1 LSSHEIE
8 GALAVVRRAIRDEIA
23 GQRFYNEAAYACID
37 PWAKEI
43 FGTLAREEEV
53 HTRLLLLEYRALTGQ
68 GRWLDPKIALA
79 SGADVDIRQVTF
91 PEEEPG
97 EELFPPQVSA
107 VQIVDRRASDLDAL
121 AFGIELEKR
130 AIELYERAGQAAK
143 DPLAQKAYSFLVG
156 EETRHLDQLESRWEK
171 LAGRPFEG

>member
-8 GALAVVRRAIRDEIA
+8 GALTVVRRAIHNEIA

-53 HTRLLLLEYRALTGQ
+53 HTRLLLLEYRALTDQ
-68 GRWLDPKIALA
+68 GRWLDPKTALA
-79 SGADVDIRQVTF
+79 SGADVDIMQVTF
-91 PEEEPG
+91 PEEENG
-97 EELFPPQVSA
+97 EELFPSQASA
-107 VQIVDRRASDLDAL
+107 AEVIDRRAGDLDAL

-130 AIELYERAGQAAK
+130 AIELYGRAGQVAK
-143 DPLAQKAYSFLVG
+143 DPAAQNAYGFLLG
-156 EETRHLDQLESRWEK
+156 EETRHLDQLKSRWEK
-171 LAGRPFEG
+171 LDGRPYEG